1 MTNEI
6 LIALIAKD
14 AYELN
19 RIFSDCDT
27 SQLTSAYMQ
36 MAVDKAKEM
45 TANLETLVNRQTA
58 DVKEET
64 VNGSDA
70 VTVGLSSDEIR
81 AQIKT
86 DIETFVSEHITNVLK
101 NCVATEMTGYISTFS
116 EKETSFRTEVA
127 EANHTLYAYIQ
138 NINAELT
145 DSVQRLANSITSLSD
160 EFVALKEFAESTL
173 ASKQQEEVSQSA
185 DEPLL
190 MPEMEIETT
199 AIEQESAIESNAL
212 EHEVVKQDITDN
224 ALTGQKITYQREPQT
239 VNEQPAASAEPQPTV
254 IDAPHAERPIQSVV
268 NIADSVVAKTT
279 VAESI
284 HTRES
289 ILDKLANRKDNSL
302 ASTLSNTKIDDLKS
316 AISIADRFRFQR
328 ELFEGD
334 GERMNKTL
342 SIFNSYK
349 SMADAEDYIKKNL
362 NWPSESPTVA
372 DFLHLL
378 QRRYL

>member
-6 LIALIAKD
+6 LLALIAKD

-27 SQLTSAYMQ
+27 SQLTLAYMQ

-58 DVKEET
+58 DVKEEN
-64 VNGSDA
+64 VNGSDS
-70 VTVGLSSDEIR
+70 VTVGLSSDEIK

-101 NCVATEMTGYISTFS
+101 NGVATEMTGYISTFS

-138 NINAELT
+138 NINAKLT
-145 DSVQRLANSITSLSD
+145 DSVQSLANSIASLSD
-160 EFVALKEFAESTL
+160 EFVALKEFAESM

-185 DEPLL
+185 DEPVL
-190 MPEMEIETT
+190 MPKMEIETT
-199 AIEQESAIESNAL
+199 SVEQESAIESNAL

-224 ALTGQKITYQREPQT
+224 ALTGQKITDQREPPT
-239 VNEQPAASAEPQPTV
+239 VNEQPAASAETQPTV
-254 IDAPHAERPIQSVV
+254 IDAPHAERQIQPVV

-362 NWPSESPTVA
+362 NWPSENPTVA